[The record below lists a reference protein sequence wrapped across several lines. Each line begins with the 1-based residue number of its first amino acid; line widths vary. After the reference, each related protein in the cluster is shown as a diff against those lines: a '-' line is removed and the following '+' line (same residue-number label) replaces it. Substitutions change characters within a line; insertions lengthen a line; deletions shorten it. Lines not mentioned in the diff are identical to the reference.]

1 MTANKPFI
9 RHRLAWL
16 WLLLASL
23 ASALDIPPQPP
34 GGRPLVV
41 PNVMYLLDDSGS
53 MMWDV
58 LPDESV
64 YGGYHGFLFPLP
76 DQTYGDGLYYT
87 RANRVGVWNK
97 PDAGNGIQLLVPA
110 FDDDNIYSVYLRS
123 ARNNPLFYDPQRT
136 YQPWPDGTGKAYA
149 AVVPWQGANP
159 ARAYFN
165 PARPLQGVLDL
176 TRLQS
181 SANGGQGTVHW
192 LSARVDDY
200 SNAAANARVDTRT
213 NASFYPLTFYV
224 YESGDP
230 RQIGSYTRY
239 QYRNGSMYR
248 RRLPA
253 GVESTVSQ
261 FAWGGG
267 RTLEQEVA
275 NFANWFQYYRSRML
289 AVKAGSSLAFAELGT
304 GFRVGLATINLRGSS
319 AGELAVP
326 QGGDFSGQNRQR
338 FFDALLGM
346 PLSPRGTPLRGALA
360 WAGNNYQQ
368 NYWRDSVSC
377 RRAFTILATDG
388 YWNGDGDI
396 DSGNRFGNADGSYPQ
411 PYRDSYANTLADVA
425 MYYWKTDL
433 SALKNTVPPLEGN
446 PQTQQHMT
454 TFGLSLGVRGKLDPA
469 RDLAALSPPAATLA
483 WPDPVAANPHKID
496 DLWHATVNSRG
507 SFVSAN
513 DPEQFRKGLVSAL
526 SDIASMAG
534 SHAAGGSSS
543 AVYSDGA
550 RYYQSGFDSRGWSGN
565 LRSFRLLL
573 SGNSVVA
580 ETRPEWEAGAVLAG
594 KASRQILFNTGGTG
608 TVSQPFSL
616 AALQQAG
623 QGAGFSDALVA
634 YLRGS
639 RAGEGSTAP
648 AFRARGSLL
657 GDIVGAS
664 PLYVGAPSARLPA
677 QAGRPAMVYVNAN
690 DGMLHGFDAA
700 SGQERFA
707 YIPSRVLPRLPLL
720 AKQDYAGHHEYFVDG
735 QIEVSEAVNR
745 DDGQVGTFL
754 ASSLGRGGPQLFLLN
769 VTDPAAVS
777 EYSSSLALWE
787 FSDAQDRNLGLLHQS
802 PPRIVRLNDGRD
814 YVLAPN
820 GYDSATGSA
829 GLFILP
835 LARPAAWR
843 PGTDYRWLAADNSGN
858 NGLSAITPYDL
869 DGNGSVDLVYA
880 GDLKGNVWKFDLSGS
895 NPASWQ
901 VALGGQ
907 PLFRARGPS
916 GLPQPITV
924 APAVARHPQ
933 ADGVPDA
940 TRSGLLVLVGT
951 GRYLAS
957 CDQAGA
963 TCPGEEG
970 VSSLYGLWD
979 YGGAICQRSE
989 LQTQAL
995 STLVLAGNTYRMG
1008 SNNTVQYPPAQI
1020 VASPC
1025 LQAGLPRKDVWTLAA
1040 NGSIDRRYAFP
1051 AFTLPADKRAASA
1064 GYWLGWYLDL
1074 PQAAERVVSYMAVLR
1089 RRLEVQT
1096 FIPAGSS
1103 SDVCEQGKDEG
1114 YLLRLDMVT
1123 GGAFVRPRFDDPVL
1137 AKAIATG
1144 VSGSRQVVGKK
1155 TAGSLGRVVLRK
1167 GTRLSTVLAL
1177 TDGGIGGGV
1186 DEAWGRKVSRVSWR
1200 EIIKP

>member
-1 MTANKPFI
+1 MTANKPLI
-9 RHRLAWL
+9 RHCLAGL
-16 WLLLASL
+16 WFMVTGLA
-23 ASALDIPPQPP
+23 AALDIPPQPL
-34 GGRPLVV
+34 GSAPLVV

-87 RANRVGVWNK
+87 RANGAGVWNK

-123 ARNNPLFYDPQRT
+123 AKNNPLFYDPQRT
-136 YQPWPDGTGKAYA
+136 YAPWPDGTGKAYA
-149 AVVPWQGANP
+149 AVAPWQGANP
-159 ARAYFN
+159 AQAYFN
-165 PARPLQGVLDL
+165 PARPAQGALDL

-181 SANGGQGTVHW
+181 SASGGQPTVHW
-192 LSARVDDY
+192 LSARVSDY
-200 SNAAANARVDTRT
+200 ATAAANTRVDTRI
-213 NASFYPLTFYV
+213 NATFYPLTFYV

-253 GVESTVSQ
+253 GAESTISQ
-261 FAWGGG
+261 FDWGGG
-267 RTLEQEVA
+267 RSLAQEVA

-304 GFRVGLATINLRGSS
+304 EFRVGLATINLRGSS
-319 AGELAVP
+319 NSELAVP
-326 QGGDFSGQNRQR
+326 QAGDFSGQNRQR

-346 PLSPRGTPLRGALA
+346 PLYPRGTPLRGALA

-388 YWNGDGDI
+388 YWNGDADI

-433 SALKNTVPPLEGN
+433 SSLKDTVPALPGN

-454 TFGLSLGVRGKLDPA
+454 TFGLSLGARGKLDPA
-469 RDLAALSPPAATLA
+469 RDLAALSPPNATLA

-507 SFVSAN
+507 SFASAA
-513 DPEQFRKGLVSAL
+513 DPEQFRKGLVNSL
-526 SDIASMAG
+526 SDISRAAG

-543 AVYSDGA
+543 AVYGDGI
-550 RYYQSGFDSRGWSGN
+550 RYYQAGFDSRSWQGR
-565 LRSFRLLL
+565 LRSFRLQL

-580 ETRPEWEAGAVLAG
+580 ADTPEWEAGALLAG
-594 KASRQILFNTGGTG
+594 QASRQILFNTGGTG
-608 TVSQPFSL
+608 ADSQPFSL
-616 AALQQAG
+616 PALQQAG
-623 QGAGFSDALVA
+623 QAAGFSDPLVA

-639 RAGEGSTAP
+639 RAAEAS
-648 AFRARGSLL
+648 RGGPYRTRVTPL

-664 PLYVGAPSARLPA
+664 PVYVGAPSAALA
-677 QAGRPAMVYVNAN
+677 AYAARPAMVYANAN
-690 DGMLHGFDAA
+690 DGMMHAFDAVT
-700 SGQERFA
+700 GQERFA
-707 YIPSRVLPRLPLL
+707 YIPSQVLPRLPRL
-720 AKQDYAGHHEYFVDG
+720 AEPAYDSRHAYFVDG
-735 QIEVSEAVNR
+735 QIAVAEAVR
-745 DDGQVGTFL
+745 GDGGQWGTLL
-754 ASSLGRGGPQLFLLN
+754 AGSLGRGGRQLFLLD

-777 EYSSSLALWE
+777 EYSSGLALWE
-787 FSDAQDRNLGLLHQS
+787 FSDVQDRNLGMLHAS
-802 PPRIVRLNDGRD
+802 PPRIVRLNDGHD

-820 GYDSATGSA
+820 GYNSATGSA
-829 GLFILP
+829 GLFLLP
-835 LARPAAWR
+835 VRRASAWQA
-843 PGTDYRWLAADNSGN
+843 GVDYRYLQADAGGD

-880 GDLKGNVWKFDLSGS
+880 GDLKGNVWKFDLS
-895 NPASWQ
+895 ASKPDRWQ
-901 VALGGQ
+901 VGLGGQ

-924 APAVARHPQ
+924 APALMPHPQ
-933 ADGVPDA
+933 AEGVPDA
-940 TRSGLLVLVGT
+940 ARSGLLVMVGT

-957 CDQAGA
+957 CDQAGGRCA
-963 TCPGEEG
+963 GEDS
-970 VSSLYGLWD
+970 VASVYGLWD
-979 YGGAICQRSE
+979 YGGVICQRNE

-995 STLVLAGNTYRMG
+995 STLVLAGNTYRVG
-1008 SNNTVQYPPAQI
+1008 SRNTVQYPPAKI

-1025 LQAGLPRKDVWTLAA
+1025 LQSGLPRQDVWTLAA

-1074 PQAAERVVSYMAVLR
+1074 PQAAERVVAHMAVMR
-1089 RRLEVQT
+1089 RRLELQT
-1096 FIPAGSS
+1096 FVPAGSGA
-1103 SDVCEQGKDEG
+1103 DTCQQGQDEG
-1114 YLLRLDMVT
+1114 YLLRVDGVT
-1123 GGAFVRPRFDDPVL
+1123 GGPFVRPRFDDPVL
-1137 AKAIATG
+1137 AKAIASNI
-1144 VSGSRQVVGKK
+1144 SGSREVVGKK
-1155 TAGSLGRVVLRK
+1155 IVGSLGRVVVRK
-1167 GTRLSTVLAL
+1167 GPRLSSILAH
-1177 TDGGIGGGV
+1177 TDGSIGSGV
-1186 DEAWGRKVSRVSWR
+1186 DEVWGRKVSRVSWR